1 MADGPTKTDIQ
12 TIFKRLRSI
21 PTNKQC
27 FDCGSNNP
35 TWASVTYGVFLC
47 IDCSAVHRSLGV
59 HVTFIRSTQL
69 DTNWTWLQLR
79 AMQVG
84 GNANAG
90 SFFRQHGCTTHDAQ
104 QKYHSRAAR
113 MYKDKLHALATQA
126 MRLHGT
132 KRLLETKIG
141 QDGKLPSIRQTADVK
156 LHIESHH
163 DPQSPE
169 AKEIDF
175 FAEHS
180 DVQREEEERPNMPV
194 TESQKL
200 TQPISIENGSL
211 NKKEAEP
218 LGEGDGPNVEHA
230 LSMSP
235 TEALAKAEPR
245 KALIGAK
252 KAPAKKGKGGFGAQ
266 KVKTDF
272 KEIESRA
279 EQRDKDRESMA
290 ANMAIQEAKTKEEQE
305 KQLASMRLAYQ
316 DMSME
321 RKKQEEKL
329 KTSDPKKAEQM
340 ERLGM
345 GYGGSRGISHSAMTD
360 MQTIEQEGVDN
371 NRFNADKYER
381 RSNKNSFFEDE
392 LESYS
397 GGFSSGPPKYDSPFG
412 TSERSRKNDD
422 FSSGWGS
429 SNSGGGWGMD
439 RFESKQDSFSETSR
453 QDDSNAEEENEDD
466 GPARTR
472 KTYDNTPSSGTD
484 AQKKFGNA
492 KAISSDQFFG
502 KNDMDFET
510 RQNLNK
516 YEGSS
521 SISSDDLF
529 GTGNKSRKSGSSG
542 GYYGSGPDFQDV
554 KDSVK
559 QGVSKVAGR
568 LSNIASGVM
577 SSLQD

>member
-69 DTNWTWLQLR
+69 DTNWTWFQLR
-79 AMQVG
+79 AMQCG
-84 GNANAG
+84 SNASAT
-90 SFFRQHGCTTHDAQ
+90 SFFRQHGCTTTDAQ
-104 QKYHSRAAR
+104 QKYHSRAAT

-132 KRLLETKIG
+132 KLMLDLRTG
-141 QDGKLPSIRQTADVK
+141 PDGKL
-156 LHIESHH
+156 HIGASS

-169 AKEIDF
+169 NKEVDF

-180 DVQREEEERPNMPV
+180 DSLTNPEDHPTNMPV
-194 TESQKL
+194 TDNQRL
-200 TQPISIENGSL
+200 TQPITIENGSL
-211 NKKEAEP
+211 AKKEATP
-218 LGEGDGPNVEHA
+218 LAEGEGPSVEHA

-235 TEALAKAEPR
+235 TEAIAVAEPR
-245 KALIGAK
+245 KSLIGAK
-252 KAPAKKGKGGFGAQ
+252 KAPAKKGGKKGGFGAQ

-279 EQRDKDRESMA
+279 EQQDKDRENMA
-290 ANMAIQEAKTKEEQE
+290 ANLALQEAKSREEQE

-316 DMSME
+316 DMSVQ

-329 KTSDPKKAEQM
+329 KISDPKKAEQM

-345 GYGGSRGISHSAMTD
+345 GFTGMRGVSHSAMTD

-371 NRFNADKYER
+371 NKFSIDKYER

-392 LESYS
+392 LDSYT
-397 GGFSSGPPKYDSPFG
+397 GTFSSGPPKYDSPFG
-412 TSERSRKNDD
+412 SSDRNRKNDD
-422 FSSGWGS
+422 FGSGWGN
-429 SNSGGGWGMD
+429 SNNSGGWGMD
-439 RFESKQDSFSETSR
+439 RFDSKPDPPSESFSSKSNDDRPSR
-453 QDDSNAEEENEDD
+453 ARKNYDSE
-466 GPARTR
+466 PASDTV
-472 KTYDNTPSSGTD
+472 
-484 AQKKFGNA
+484 QKKYGNA
-492 KAISSDQFFG
+492 KSISSDQYFGKNEMDFETKQNLSKFEGQSSISSDQFFG
-502 KNDMDFET
+502 KGDT
-510 RQNLNK
+510 
-516 YEGSS
+516 
-521 SISSDDLF
+521 
-529 GTGNKSRKSGSSG
+529 RKSGSSN
-542 GYYGSGPDFQDV
+542 YYSSGPDLQDI
-554 KDSVK
+554 KDGVK

-577 SSLQD
+577 SSLQDKYGS